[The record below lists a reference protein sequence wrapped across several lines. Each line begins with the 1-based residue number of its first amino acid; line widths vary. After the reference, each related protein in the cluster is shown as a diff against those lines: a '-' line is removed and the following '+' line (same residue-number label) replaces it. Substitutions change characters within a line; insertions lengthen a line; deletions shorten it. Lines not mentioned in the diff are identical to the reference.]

1 MKFILSI
8 RPEAEEDIKE
18 AYSYY
23 QQCQTGLGNDFIASV
38 ESALINITENPEV
51 YQKVY
56 RDFRRVL
63 IEHFPFG
70 VFYKMYGNKV
80 LVFAVMHT
88 SRAPRTWQK
97 RS

>member
-18 AYSYY
+18 PYSYY

-70 VFYKMYGNKV
+70 VFYKMFDNKV
-80 LVFAVMHT
+80 LVFAVIHT

>member
-38 ESALINITENPEV
+38 ESALINITENPEI
-51 YQKVY
+51 Y
-56 RDFRRVL
+56 
-63 IEHFPFG
+63 
-70 VFYKMYGNKV
+70 
-80 LVFAVMHT
+80 
-88 SRAPRTWQK
+88 
-97 RS
+97 